1 MQASPLDE
9 FHHDEGSLFHL
20 ARVVD
25 RDNIGVIELGDGFG
39 FPQQPRAPLSLHFVP
54 GDELDRYL
62 PFKRRIKCA
71 VDCAHTSMAKFI
83 FEAIAIVE
91 QRLAHK
97 LISSK
102 WIRKLTSELG
112 QWRKYKTQQL
122 EIRVTPRL
130 GLLESKMNYNAALHG
145 KSEPMPTDDRLSFS
159 LKNQLS
165 KIQRFQD
172 TFAQFAIEHD
182 LKTPTIRE
190 LHVVFDELLSN
201 IVRYAYLDEKTHE
214 FEVEIDVSTERLM
227 ITIVDYGIPF
237 DPLEADTPDTS
248 LPLQERTIGGLGIHL
263 VQNMVDEFTY
273 ERDGDRNIVVL
284 VKSL

>member
-1 MQASPLDE
+1 M
-9 FHHDEGSLFHL
+9 
-20 ARVVD
+20 
-25 RDNIGVIELGDGFG
+25 
-39 FPQQPRAPLSLHFVP
+39 
-54 GDELDRYL
+54 
-62 PFKRRIKCA
+62 
-71 VDCAHTSMAKFI
+71 
-83 FEAIAIVE
+83 
-91 QRLAHK
+91 
-97 LISSK
+97 
-102 WIRKLTSELG
+102 
-112 QWRKYKTQQL
+112 
-122 EIRVTPRL
+122 
-130 GLLESKMNYNAALHG
+130 AALHG

-165 KIQRFQD
+165 EIQRFQD
-172 TFAQFAIEHD
+172 AFAQFAIEHD

-201 IVRYAYLDEKTHE
+201 IVRYAYLDDKTHE